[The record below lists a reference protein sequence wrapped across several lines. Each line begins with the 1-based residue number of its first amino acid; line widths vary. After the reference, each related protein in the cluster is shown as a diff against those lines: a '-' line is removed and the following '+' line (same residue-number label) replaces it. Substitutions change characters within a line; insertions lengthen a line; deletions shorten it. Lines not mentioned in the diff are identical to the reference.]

1 MVLKDLD
8 GSSAG
13 DPYHLGNRVLK
24 EIGYV
29 ADHDSFLIARLR
41 AAGFIA
47 IGKSN
52 CPEFGLLPTTEPEA
66 YGPTRNPWNTAH
78 SPAGSSGG
86 SGAAVASGMVPV
98 GHAGDGGGSIR
109 MPASACGLFGLKPAR
124 GRVSMGPDN
133 GEDWAGC
140 VARHVVTRSV
150 RDSAAILDALEGFVP
165 GDPYAAPPPT
175 RPYRDEVGA
184 DPGRLRIGLRTRAP
198 GDLAATDD
206 ECVAAT
212 EDAARLLES
221 LGHHVEEAAPTAF
234 DEIALLGLF
243 TTIMATGV
251 RWNVEEVAQ
260 LAGREVGP
268 DDFEPLTWALYE
280 MGVDA
285 TAVDYLTAVHGA
297 HAWTRRMLQWWMP
310 EADGGAGYDLLLTPS
325 MAEPPALLGDM
336 VGTRDD
342 PWHALGRATPF
353 AAYTAPF
360 NVTGQPAMSLPLY
373 WEAARDLPIGV
384 QLAAAQNREDVLLR
398 VASQVEAARPWADR
412 RPPVSA

>member
-1 MVLKDLD
+1 
-8 GSSAG
+8 
-13 DPYHLGNRVLK
+13 
-24 EIGYV
+24 
-29 ADHDSFLIARLR
+29 
-41 AAGFIA
+41 
-47 IGKSN
+47 
-52 CPEFGLLPTTEPEA
+52 
-66 YGPTRNPWNTAH
+66 
-78 SPAGSSGG
+78 
-86 SGAAVASGMVPV
+86 
-98 GHAGDGGGSIR
+98 
-109 MPASACGLFGLKPAR
+109 
-124 GRVSMGPDN
+124 
-133 GEDWAGC
+133 
-140 VARHVVTRSV
+140 
-150 RDSAAILDALEGFVP
+150 
-165 GDPYAAPPPT
+165 
-175 RPYRDEVGA
+175 
-184 DPGRLRIGLRTRAP
+184 
-198 GDLAATDD
+198 
-206 ECVAAT
+206 
-212 EDAARLLES
+212 
-221 LGHHVEEAAPTAF
+221 
-234 DEIALLGLF
+234 
-243 TTIMATGV
+243 
-251 RWNVEEVAQ
+251 
-260 LAGREVGP
+260 
-268 DDFEPLTWALYE
+268 